1 MSQNI
6 RTLVLLF
13 LQEKPESK
21 HEQFNKAYELYKQSP
36 DKNIAVE
43 RNLNRIGYTDSGLEN
58 LLYDLQKMHGITDT
72 EIANPVVVNEI
83 VVEAEEVAPGI
94 LGSTFNPET
103 NQGDIKEVKEIT
115 LPELANKVLENVEP
129 SFDNYKNVSGA
140 ELIPLREEFAFLSDN
155 DVPDVFFIVVGKKI
169 SAYRAWQEAQQKLA
183 AIEAKEVEATPEEIA
198 ELAKTAEASF
208 RENQELYDELN
219 HYAQNGEILGKHPLF
234 RESVAKREVDA
245 MTLDQLS
252 KFRNSSAKFFTVQK
266 KKLNEFK
273 DNADKLAEINSNIED
288 RKYKLGLVNAKLGI
302 ADAGK

>member
-13 LQEKPESK
+13 LQGLPESK
-21 HEQFNKAYELYKQSP
+21 HEQFNQAYELYKKSP
-36 DKNIAVE
+36 DKNLSVE

-72 EIANPVVVNEI
+72 EIANPIKPVIPVEATVGKEDFLEEMD
-83 VVEAEEVAPGI
+83 VLEAEEVTGI
-94 LGSTFNPET
+94 PLPEFSDKEKESTISTFDES
-103 NQGDIKEVKEIT
+103 K
-115 LPELANKVLENVEP
+115 
-129 SFDNYKNVSGA
+129 
-140 ELIPLREEFAFLSDN
+140 PLREEFPFLN
-155 DVPDVFFIVVGKKI
+155 APDCPEVFYIIVGKKI
-169 SAYRAWQEAQQKLA
+169 STYKAWQEAQQKLA

-219 HYAQNGEILGKHPLF
+219 HYAQTGEILGKHSLF
-234 RESVAKREVDA
+234 RESVVKREVEA
-245 MTLDQLS
+245 MTLEQLS
-252 KFRNSSAKFFTVQK
+252 KFRNSSAKFFTDQK
-266 KKLNEFK
+266 KKLIK
-273 DNADKLAEINSNIED
+273 YADNADKLAEINSNIED

>member
-13 LQEKPESK
+13 LQAKPESK

-36 DKNIAVE
+36 DKNLAVE

-94 LGSTFNPET
+94 IGSTFNSET
-103 NQGDIKEVKEIT
+103 GEGDIKQAIDDLKATEQEESK
-115 LPELANKVLENVEP
+115 
-129 SFDNYKNVSGA
+129 
-140 ELIPLREEFAFLSDN
+140 PLREEFPFLN
-155 DVPDVFFIVVGKKI
+155 APDCPEVFYIVVGKKI
-169 SAYRAWQEAQQKLA
+169 STYKAWQDAQQKLA
-183 AIEAKEVEATPEEIA
+183 AIEAKEVEATPEEID

-208 RENQELYDELN
+208 RENQELYNELN
-219 HYAQNGEILGKHPLF
+219 HYAQTGEILGKHPLF
-234 RESVAKREVDA
+234 RESVAKREVEA
-245 MTLDQLS
+245 MTLEQLS
-252 KFRNSSAKFFTVQK
+252 KFRNSSAKFFTDQK
-266 KKLNEFK
+266 KKLIK
-273 DNADKLAEINSNIED
+273 YADNADKIAEIKSNIED

-302 ADAGK
+302 EDAGK